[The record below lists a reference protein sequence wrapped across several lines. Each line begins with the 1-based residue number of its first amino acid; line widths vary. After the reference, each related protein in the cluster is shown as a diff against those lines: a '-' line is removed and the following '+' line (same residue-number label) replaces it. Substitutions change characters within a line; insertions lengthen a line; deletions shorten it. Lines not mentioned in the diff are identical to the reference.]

1 MSISSVMVFIY
12 TRVFVED
19 LIPTLYNNGF
29 LYFSLIFGFLVVC
42 IYLLFNLLYL

>member
-12 TRVFVED
+12 ARVFVED
-19 LIPTLYNNGF
+19 LILTLYNNGF

-42 IYLLFNLLYL
+42 IYMLFNL

>member
-12 TRVFVED
+12 TKVFVED
-19 LIPTLYNNGF
+19 LIPNLYNNGF

-42 IYLLFNLLYL
+42 IYMLFNL